1 MRLGSHLSISKGF
14 DQAVLAANEICAN
27 TFQFFTRNPRGG
39 AARNI
44 TAEEIIR
51 WQELRNEHDV
61 VPVLGHL
68 PYTVNMAS
76 PVEKAHD
83 FARMVLA
90 DDLKRMDRAG
100 VEYMVVH
107 PGSHAGAGREEGLR
121 RIVQCLEEA
130 LAHFRGETVLLL
142 ETMSLQGSEIGSLED
157 IREIFYRLGMP
168 EGLGVCLDT
177 CHLTGAGYDF
187 LRAEEV
193 SRLLDDLERTVG
205 IGNVKAVHLND
216 SKYPPGAK
224 KDRHAC
230 IGQGYLG
237 RQGVLNFILEPA
249 IARLPIVLE
258 TPVENYLG
266 YRDEILLIRQWLK
279 EG

>member
-14 DQAVLAANEICAN
+14 DQAVLAAGEVCAN

-44 TAEEIIR
+44 TAEEILK
-51 WQELRNEHDV
+51 WQELRTKQDV
-61 VPVLGHL
+61 APVFGHL

-76 PVEKAHD
+76 PSQKAYE

-107 PGSHAGAGREEGLR
+107 PGSHAGAGREEGLC

-130 LAHFRGETVLLL
+130 LSDFRGETILLL
-142 ETMSLQGSEIGSLED
+142 ETMSMQGSEIGSLED
-157 IREIFYRLGMP
+157 IREILYRLGMP
-168 EGLGVCLDT
+168 ANLGVCLDT

-187 LRAEEV
+187 LRTEEV
-193 SRLLDDLERTVG
+193 SRLLDDLEKTVG
-205 IGNVKAVHLND
+205 IDNVKAVHLND
-216 SKYPPGAK
+216 SKFPPGAK
-224 KDRHAC
+224 KDRHAR
-230 IGQGYLG
+230 IGLGYLG
-237 RQGVLNFILEPA
+237 KKGILNFILEPA
-249 IARLPIVLE
+249 LARLPMVLE

-266 YRDEILLIRQWLK
+266 YREEILLIRQWLK